1 MPSEHLSALKSM
13 SLCRALSP
21 AELDAIAAIVDARD
35 VAAGAELFREGEPGD
50 ALYMV
55 VQGEVD
61 IVKRGPSG
69 ERSLARLGPG
79 SVLGEMSLITSEA
92 RSATARAT
100 TALHALRVPAQRF
113 RASMQG
119 GSAAALKI
127 TAAIAEVLA
136 QRLANMNSVVLELA
150 EKTANPAAARSALKT
165 QDLAELH
172 RKMQVWSI

>member
-1 MPSEHLSALKSM
+1 MASEHLAALKDM
-13 SLCRALSP
+13 ALCRALSA
-21 AELDAIAAIVDARD
+21 AELEAIAAIVDTRD
-35 VAAGAELFREGEPGD
+35 LPAGGELFREGEAGD

-55 VQGEVD
+55 VKGEVD

-100 TALHALRVPAQRF
+100 ADTRVLRVPAQRF
-113 RASMQG
+113 RARMEG
-119 GSAAALKI
+119 GSAAALKM

-136 QRLANMNSVVLELA
+136 HRLANMNGVVLELA
-150 EKTANPAAARSALKT
+150 EKTVNPAARSPMKT